1 MASQG
6 GEGINY
12 KAASQEDDNV
22 KADPRK
28 EVEERSVLS
37 SSTEEDVPS
46 EEVEDARDADKI
58 MWETI
63 CNVRL
68 SSGRGRC
75 SVVSQH

>member
-46 EEVEDARDADKI
+46 EEVEDARDAGKSAFSKHYVI
-58 MWETI
+58 
-63 CNVRL
+63 
-68 SSGRGRC
+68 GRGRC